1 MSSGMYSAAV
11 NESDSAAAARIA
23 AALGRLRG
31 PRPGGVGE
39 GRGHGRHR
47 FGGPGHDGPPPGPYG
62 DPGPH
67 GGPGPHGPGA
77 HGGPGRRGPW
87 RDGGP
92 LGRMAARFRL
102 LDVLAATS
110 APPSVSELAAA
121 MGVDQPRASRLVQAA
136 VEAGHVRREADPA
149 DARRTQ
155 VVLTDEGRAL
165 VARAR
170 GERVAA
176 VEQALAGFTP
186 AEREQLAV
194 LLGRLADAWPRP
206 GRE

>member
-1 MSSGMYSAAV
+1 MSSSMYPAGVS
-11 NESDSAAAARIA
+11 ESDSPAERIA

-31 PRPGGVGE
+31 PRPGGPGE
-39 GRGHGRHR
+39 GRGHHHAGHR
-47 FGGPGHDGPPPGPYG
+47 FGGPGHDGPSPFPHG

-67 GGPGPHGPGA
+67 AGPGW
-77 HGGPGRRGPW
+77 RGPW

-102 LDVLAATS
+102 LDVLAA
-110 APPSVSELAAA
+110 AFVPPSVSELAAA

-170 GERVAA
+170 GERAAA

>member
-1 MSSGMYSAAV
+1 MSSGMYPGAV
-11 NESDSAAAARIA
+11 NESESPSERIA

-31 PRPGGVGE
+31 PRTGGPGE
-39 GRGHGRHR
+39 GRGRHHGRPR
-47 FGGPGHDGPPPGPYG
+47 FGEPGHEGPHPFPHG
-62 DPGPH
+62 DPGLH
-67 GGPGPHGPGA
+67 AGPGPHAGPGW
-77 HGGPGRRGPW
+77 RGPW

-102 LDVLAATS
+102 LDVLAAAS
-110 APPSVSELAAA
+110 APPSVSELAAS

-136 VEAGHVRREADPA
+136 VEAGHVRREADPT

-155 VVLTDEGRAL
+155 VVLTAEGRAL

-170 GERVAA
+170 GERAAA